1 MAKLKLLGVVH
12 PETKKLLNI
21 ENNKNLYFCD
31 YSTKN
36 ISIGTEFEN
45 GMIVS
50 EVYDH
55 MGNKMEFIEQGWQ
68 TLVTFD
74 MPEGTGIDICIGLAK
89 LKVQHSFAENDFSFT
104 IKTKKDMAKK
114 KAKFVGDKMVIKL
127 RMTKKGLR
135 LTTDSN
141 LDLMGSLGLIEMA
154 KAQMVSDCL
163 EK

>member
-12 PETKKLLNI
+12 PETKKLLKI
-21 ENNKNLYFCD
+21 ETQGALYFCD
-31 YSTKN
+31 YATKN

-68 TLVTFD
+68 TLVKFNISHLKSD
-74 MPEGTGIDICIGLAK
+74 DAAK
-89 LKVQHSFAENDFSFT
+89 LLLLKVQNTFSENDFSFT

-127 RMTKKGLR
+127 RVTKKGLR
-135 LTTDSN
+135 LTTNSN
-141 LDLMGSLGLIEMA
+141 LDLMGSLGLLEMA